1 MEIKGIKEG
10 ILITL
15 ENQDWEQA
23 RNALIRKITEKQPFF
38 QGACLVLDVG
48 SNVLQYKELSD
59 MREHLKN
66 QGVMLSGVL
75 SKSLVTQKTARGMGL
90 ITKLEKP
97 SIKPEKL
104 SPLDTVLTGE
114 SAIFIQRTIRSGFK
128 VVHKGHVII
137 LGDVNPGA
145 EIVASGSVIIWGH
158 MRGTVHAG
166 ADGDESANVCA
177 LDLSPT
183 QLRIASIIA
192 TTPKDHALPKPEIA
206 SIVEGQI
213 IAQTWKNIQG
223 DL

>member
-75 SKSLVTQKTARGMGL
+75 SKSLVTQKTARGMG
-90 ITKLEKP
+90 
-97 SIKPEKL
+97 
-104 SPLDTVLTGE
+104 
-114 SAIFIQRTIRSGFK
+114 
-128 VVHKGHVII
+128 
-137 LGDVNPGA
+137 
-145 EIVASGSVIIWGH
+145 
-158 MRGTVHAG
+158 
-166 ADGDESANVCA
+166 
-177 LDLSPT
+177 
-183 QLRIASIIA
+183 
-192 TTPKDHALPKPEIA
+192 
-206 SIVEGQI
+206 
-213 IAQTWKNIQG
+213 
-223 DL
+223 